1 MIATDGV
8 AVREFI
14 RSNNASEF
22 AKWPVGSENSIRG
35 ICPRN
40 QNMIAGCSLL
50 PFFFVRVLCDCFK
63 SRRRLEAE
71 ILVLRHQL
79 NVLQQRHVGYI

>member
-1 MIATDGV
+1 MACRFRKLHPWDSP
-8 AVREFI
+8 A
-14 RSNNASEF
+14 
-22 AKWPVGSENSIRG
+22 
-35 ICPRN
+35 N

-79 NVLQQRHVGYI
+79 NVLQQRHVGYIYLG